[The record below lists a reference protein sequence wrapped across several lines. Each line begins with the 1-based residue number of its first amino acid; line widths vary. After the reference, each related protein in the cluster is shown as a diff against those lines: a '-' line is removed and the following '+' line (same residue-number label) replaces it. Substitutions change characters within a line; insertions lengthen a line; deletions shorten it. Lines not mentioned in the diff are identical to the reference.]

1 MRETGVI
8 RLKTKSVQNHGG
20 APSEQESIKGRHR
33 KAAPD
38 GIMKLNRFSSIKI
51 GHKLA
56 LTSAL
61 TSLLLAC
68 VAVLGLWTLNDAN
81 AAVVN
86 TQHSPIN

>member
-1 MRETGVI
+1 
-8 RLKTKSVQNHGG
+8 
-20 APSEQESIKGRHR
+20 
-33 KAAPD
+33 
-38 GIMKLNRFSSIKI
+38 MKLNRFSSIKI

-68 VAVLGLWTLNDAN
+68 VSVLGLWTLNDAN